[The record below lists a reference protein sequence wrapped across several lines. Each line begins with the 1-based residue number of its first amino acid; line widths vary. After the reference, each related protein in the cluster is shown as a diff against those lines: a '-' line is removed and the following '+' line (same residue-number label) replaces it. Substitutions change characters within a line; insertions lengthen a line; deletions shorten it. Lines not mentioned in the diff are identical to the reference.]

1 MVQDAW
7 GLWSMEDTRCWDE
20 QLRSWI
26 RASSISDSPPR
37 SLRILVANKLIQG
50 KKGRGRQRMRWHHQ
64 PMEMNLS
71 KLQEI
76 VKDREAWCRVTRV
89 RQGHYWGLNNN
100 SREKSINPLT
110 NGNGCGG
117 NGWGAQCW
125 AQSRFLTII
134 YSFALWLPETACS

>member
-1 MVQDAW
+1 
-7 GLWSMEDTRCWDE
+7 MEDTRCWDE

-76 VKDREAWCRVTRV
+76 VEGREDWQATVHVVAKSQTCQPLSLDLMT
-89 RQGHYWGLNNN
+89 
-100 SREKSINPLT
+100 EK
-110 NGNGCGG
+110 
-117 NGWGAQCW
+117 
-125 AQSRFLTII
+125 
-134 YSFALWLPETACS
+134 

>member
-1 MVQDAW
+1 
-7 GLWSMEDTRCWDE
+7 MEDTRCWDE

-89 RQGHYWGLNNN
+89 RQGHD
-100 SREKSINPLT
+100 
-110 NGNGCGG
+110 
-117 NGWGAQCW
+117 
-125 AQSRFLTII
+125 
-134 YSFALWLPETACS
+134 

>member
-1 MVQDAW
+1 
-7 GLWSMEDTRCWDE
+7 MEDTRRWDE

-50 KKGRGRQRMRWHHQ
+50 KKGRGRQRMGWHHQ

-76 VKDREAWCRVTRV
+76 VKDREAWCRVTESQTRT
-89 RQGHYWGLNNN
+89 RLRTEQQQQGKVN
-100 SREKSINPLT
+100 
-110 NGNGCGG
+110 
-117 NGWGAQCW
+117 
-125 AQSRFLTII
+125 
-134 YSFALWLPETACS
+134 

>member
-1 MVQDAW
+1 
-7 GLWSMEDTRCWDE
+7 MEDTRCWDE

-50 KKGRGRQRMRWHHQ
+50 KKGRGRQRMRGHHQ

-76 VKDREAWCRVTRV
+76 VKDREAWCRVTESQKRT
-89 RQGHYWGLNNN
+89 RLRTEQQQQGKVN
-100 SREKSINPLT
+100 
-110 NGNGCGG
+110 
-117 NGWGAQCW
+117 
-125 AQSRFLTII
+125 
-134 YSFALWLPETACS
+134 